1 MPRERPAPR
10 WVPPTRPATATALEN
25 LARIGLIAYGVVH
38 LLVAW
43 LALQL
48 AWFGGGGESAD
59 QSGAMS
65 TVAESPVGKP
75 LLWVIAVGLIALA
88 AWQAAEVLRW
98 RSGWS
103 ASGKTRTKA
112 LRKSGNALVKAAI
125 YIALAVLAIR
135 FATGSGQ
142 SSSQS
147 QQETTAGVLGWPGGQ
162 FIVGAAGLIL
172 IGSGVWHVR
181 KGLTKTLPEADRH
194 LRGVAEGAPPGH
206 PARAGRLPRQG
217 GRPRAGRR
225 PARLRRDHLRPV
237 EGPGPGRRAAHR
249 AGAAVRPDPAH
260 PGGPRASPPSARS
273 SSCGP
278 ATRSAPDV
286 RDPARCWT
294 GRTASS
300 PAPARSPTTRS

>member
-1 MPRERPAPR
+1 MGAADEAGNSD
-10 WVPPTRPATATALEN
+10 ALEN
-25 LARIGLIAYGVVH
+25 LARVGLIAYGVVH

-65 TVAESPVGKP
+65 TVADSPVGKP
-75 LLWVIAVGLIALA
+75 LLWLIAVGLIALA

-135 FATGSGQ
+135 FALGSGQ

-181 KGLTKTLPEADRH
+181 KGLKKTFLKQIDTSEASPKA
-194 LRGVAEGAPPGH
+194 LRLVTRLGQVGFPGKGVALALVGGLLCWAAITFDPSKAKGLDGALHTVLELPFGRILLTLVAVGIAAFGAFLFVR
-206 PARAGRLPRQG
+206 ARYP
-217 GRPRAGRR
+217 
-225 PARLRRDHLRPV
+225 
-237 EGPGPGRRAAHR
+237 E
-249 AGAAVRPDPAH
+249 
-260 PGGPRASPPSARS
+260 
-273 SSCGP
+273 
-278 ATRSAPDV
+278 
-286 RDPARCWT
+286 
-294 GRTASS
+294 RT
-300 PAPARSPTTRS
+300 